1 MHIRTHDRRGRRLR
15 ALALSTVLVAGC
27 SGSDSADDA
36 GSSSVGSSSV
46 ESSPVETSSVET
58 SSVESS
64 PIDTAAPVTEPID
77 TAAPDATTATTT
89 GIDFDPVTLTM
100 WAGVTDSEGVDAFRG
115 IVDRCEADNP
125 WLTIDYVGKD
135 DMSTALSAAIEA
147 GNPPDLVQADFS
159 GELAGIDAG
168 GLIEP
173 IDELFARD
181 GLDWGAFVPGGKELV
196 DFNGQHFGLPLSLDT
211 VGLFYNQDALT
222 DAGIDAPPTTF
233 EELLAA
239 AEKLLVVN
247 ADGSIERVGFVPD
260 VGDGS
265 YALFLTQLFGAT
277 LFSDDGASITI
288 TDTLDQWV
296 EALQWQKQ
304 FYDLTDTDEFIRWA
318 DGLGSYD
325 SADNFFINGQL
336 PLYFEGSYF
345 ITWPDRFGEGKP
357 ANWGVVPMPGPGGV
371 ADADEVSLIPSGNW
385 FMIPTGVD
393 NLDASWE
400 ALKCM
405 ALAGDEIAAFQQVYG
420 NIPANVAALDI
431 YEASVVPEVPAIQTF
446 IDLARSPAA
455 KLPGSAVVGGALRD
469 EVTSLILDYRRG
481 DFSDDDLR
489 GELEDLQARYQE
501 ELDLELGN

>member
-1 MHIRTHDRRGRRLR
+1 
-15 ALALSTVLVAGC
+15 
-27 SGSDSADDA
+27 
-36 GSSSVGSSSV
+36 
-46 ESSPVETSSVET
+46 
-58 SSVESS
+58 
-64 PIDTAAPVTEPID
+64 
-77 TAAPDATTATTT
+77 
-89 GIDFDPVTLTM
+89 M
-100 WAGVTDSEGVDAFRG
+100 WAGVTDTEGIDAFQG
-115 IVDRCEADNP
+115 IVDRCESDNP

-135 DMSTALSAAIEA
+135 DMATALSAAVEA

-181 GLDWGAFVPGGKELV
+181 GLDWSVFVPGGKELV
-196 DFNGQHFGLPLSLDT
+196 EFNGQHFGLPLSLDT

-222 DAGIDAPPTTF
+222 AAGIDEPPTTF

-247 ADGSIERVGFVPD
+247 PDGSLDRAGFVPD

-277 LFSDDGASITI
+277 MFSDDGATITI

-304 FYDLTDTDEFIRWA
+304 FYDLMDANEFNRWA

-325 SADNFFINGQL
+325 SADNFFITGQL

-357 ANWGVVPMPGPGGV
+357 ENWGVVPMPGPGGV

-385 FMIPTGVD
+385 FMVPSGVE

-400 ALKCM
+400 AVKCM
-405 ALAGDEIAAFQQVYG
+405 ALAGDEIAAFEKVYG

-431 YEASVVPEVPAIQTF
+431 FEAAAVAEIPEYQTF

-481 DFSDDDLR
+481 DLSDDELR
-489 GELEDLQARYQE
+489 GALEDLQARYQD

>member
-1 MHIRTHDRRGRRLR
+1 MHIKTHSKTHSKTHDWRRFR
-15 ALALSTVLVAGC
+15 ALALSIVLVAGC
-27 SGSDSADDA
+27 SGNDSSGNDSSGSTETSDA
-36 GSSSVGSSSV
+36 GGSSVV
-46 ESSPVETSSVET
+46 
-58 SSVESS
+58 
-64 PIDTAAPVTEPID
+64 TAAPVSEPTE
-77 TAAPDATTATTT
+77 TGAPDSTTDTTAKAEFEPT
-89 GIDFDPVTLTM
+89 TLTL
-100 WAGVTDSEGVDAFRG
+100 WAGVTDPEGSAAFQG
-115 IVDRCEADNP
+115 IVDRCETDNP
-125 WLTIDYVGKD
+125 WLTIDFVGKD
-135 DMSTALSAAIEA
+135 DMSTALPAAIEA

-159 GELAGIDAG
+159 GQLAGIDAG

-173 IDELFARD
+173 IDGLFARD

-196 DFNGQHFGLPLSLDT
+196 DFNGQHFGLPFSLDT
-211 VGLFYNQDALT
+211 AALFYNQDALT
-222 DAGIDAPPTTF
+222 AAGIAAPPATF

-247 ADGSIERVGFVPD
+247 ADGSIERIGFVPD

-277 LFSDDGASITI
+277 MFSDDGATITI

-304 FYDLTDTDEFIRWA
+304 FFDLTDGDEFSRWA

-345 ITWPDRFGEGKP
+345 ITWPDRFGGGKP
-357 ANWGVVPMPGPGGV
+357 ENWGVVPMPGPDGV

-400 ALKCM
+400 AVKCM

-431 YEASVVPEVPAIQTF
+431 FEAAAVAEIPEYQTF

-455 KLPGSAVVGGALRD
+455 VLPDSAVVAGALRD

-481 DFSDDDLR
+481 DLSDDDLR
-489 GELEDLQARYQE
+489 GALEDLQARYQE